1 MNKKYLSVILF
12 GALML
17 GTTGTF
23 TSCKDY
29 DDDINNLQ
37 TQVDGIKADL
47 KTLQDKVNAGKYVTN
62 VTKSG
67 DGIVIT
73 WNDNSTSTIETIKG
87 DKGEDGKAG
96 TVVTIVDG
104 FWAFDGV
111 KSEYPAVGP
120 KGDPGEPGAAG
131 TGTAGA
137 DGHDAQISEGGYWMV
152 WDAEAGEYVETNY
165 IAGGVRAVETTG
177 GYNLTVR
184 DENGV
189 EQTIF
194 IPTSPTLVGIEEVRD
209 DKKPLNIFYGIVNQA
224 VDWDGTKGGADKK
237 MQTGMYPV
245 LEGSV
250 RVMLNPTGVDATAYK
265 FDFKASDNKELWGLT
280 FGDMVP
286 YVGKKLLATR
296 AVSSENGIWVLP
308 REVTRVELNELNARA
323 DYVTQFKQN
332 DGSLYAFALNA
343 TSKTDASK
351 VIKSQY
357 IYSFDPK
364 NIGVPGK
371 DPNAVRA
378 SYFTVNYYDARH
390 AYVWNEYH
398 KPDFKDW
405 KYVGGA
411 VDDMPFVY
419 LDQVI
424 YDYKIEIDRT
434 QMTQVDIDKYGLEIS
449 EDGYYFRT
457 TKEASV
463 DNYVYLKIS
472 FILLNG
478 DKDTQTYRVYIT
490 AKDLVITDTNIG
502 TINEAFNA
510 VLFNAVLSI
519 PNPTKISDLDNKY
532 VLGAKELAFNPK
544 EVLGAN
550 YDEWIDAMFDL
561 LYNKNDRDKATN
573 LKASVSILGGD
584 PINNDANYN
593 NTLVKKFLYFDYV
606 DASGESCIYD
616 VDDDEVLSR
625 LADIAALKV
634 YFIAGTYDADDDA
647 IKQLNVKAPFYTID
661 GTQYWRRNNNG
672 FAIPLN
678 NAFSVEVAAKKE
690 DQKVAAFTFK
700 FQLTQ
705 PDIEKV
711 GIVRKDGEFTT
722 WTENRN
728 RAGKKTD
735 DVLAVYGAYDATE
748 MRLPMY
754 EAFDMWIGKAPAI
767 YTKQNPNA
775 QWFELTMATTPN
787 TALFEDNS
795 PVYEGAL
802 ADIKYEVNWK
812 DYETYMKDA
821 QFVPNDCPQVVV
833 DVNYHFFGV
842 YPALPAQLPFY
853 TDANDDVHPGF
864 QLQYTSTIAK
874 SSMQTKEAV
883 YNAKAGTHYVFISN
897 DDIVAK
903 TQKGREFVLFDG
915 LDAKSN
921 VTTRAKLNDARGFN
935 EDIRPFDAPMDYE
948 ISAKRVGDNQRVTV
962 KPTIIDMTAA
972 GVMPWIVDKSTSSI
986 EPNVPAP
993 AADDEIQVYLFPSSK
1008 NYPVGDAGYPLGLPA
1023 VEGGF
1028 VIQLG
1033 QNIDYRQP
1041 IEVTIKVKDALGY
1054 SQNLKVVVQKL
1065 Q

>member
-1 MNKKYLSVILF
+1 
-12 GALML
+12 ML

-73 WNDNSTSTIETIKG
+73 WNDNTTSTIETIKG

-137 DGHDAQISEGGYWMV
+137 DGHDAQISEDGYWMV
-152 WDAEAGEYVETNY
+152 WSATEGEEGGYVKTEY
-165 IAGGVRAVETTG
+165 IAGGVRAVETAG

-209 DKKPLNIFYGIVNQA
+209 DKKSLDIFYGIVNQA

-237 MQTGMYPV
+237 MQAGMYPV
-245 LEGSV
+245 LEDSV
-250 RVMLNPTGVDATAYK
+250 KVMLNPTGVDATAYK
-265 FDFKASDNKELWGLT
+265 FDFRASDNKELWGLT
-280 FGDMVP
+280 FGDMIP
-286 YVGKKLLATR
+286 YVGEKLTR

-308 REVTRVELNELNARA
+308 REIARVELNELNARA
-323 DYVTQFKQN
+323 DYVTQFKKN
-332 DGSLYAFALNA
+332 NGSLYAFALNA

-364 NIGVPGK
+364 NIGGL
-371 DPNAVRA
+371 DA
-378 SYFTVNYYDARH
+378 STFKPSLYRYD
-390 AYVWNEYH
+390 YVWNKYH
-398 KPDFKDW
+398 RPIFDSW
-405 KYVGGA
+405 TSTGGA
-411 VDDMPFVY
+411 VDDMNGVN
-419 LDQVI
+419 LSQVI

-434 QMTQVDIDKYGLEIS
+434 RMTQVDIDKYGLEIS

-457 TKEASV
+457 TKEASIN
-463 DNYVYLKIS
+463 NYVDLKIS
-472 FILLNG
+472 YILING
-478 DKDTQTYRVYIT
+478 TKATKDYRVYIT
-490 AKDLVITDTNIG
+490 AKDLVVTDTNIG
-502 TINEAFNA
+502 TINEPFNA
-510 VLFNAVLSI
+510 VLTSNSNI
-519 PNPTKISDLDNKY
+519 PALNNRY

-550 YDEWIDAMFDL
+550 YDEWVDAMFNL
-561 LYNKNDRDKATN
+561 LYGYNDADKATN
-573 LKASVSILGGD
+573 LKRDVTILGGD
-584 PINNDANYN
+584 PINNDATYN
-593 NTLVKKFLYFDYV
+593 NTLVWNFLYFDYV
-606 DASGESCIYD
+606 DASGKSCIYD
-616 VDDDEVLSR
+616 VKADKVLSR

-634 YFIAGTYDADDDA
+634 YFIAGTYDTNDGA
-647 IKQLNVKAPFYTID
+647 IKPLNVKAPFYTID
-661 GTQYWRRNNNG
+661 GTKYWGSTGNG

-678 NAFSVEVAAKKE
+678 NAFSVQVDTRKE
-690 DQKVAAFTFK
+690 EQKVAAFTFK

-711 GIVRKDGEFTT
+711 GIVRKEGEFTT
-722 WTENRN
+722 WTENKN
-728 RAGKKTD
+728 SAGEKTA

-795 PVYEGAL
+795 PVYKGAL
-802 ADIKYEVNWK
+802 ADIEYEVNWK
-812 DYETYMKDA
+812 DYETYMKAA

-833 DVNYHFFGV
+833 DVKYHFFGV

-935 EDIRPFDAPMDYE
+935 EDIRPFDIPLKYE
-948 ISAKRVGDNQRVTV
+948 ITAIRVGDKQSVTV

-986 EPNVPAP
+986 EPDVPAP

-1008 NYPVGDAGYPLGLPA
+1008 NYPVGDADYPLGLPA

>member
-1 MNKKYLSVILF
+1 
-12 GALML
+12 ML

-194 IPTSPTLVGIEEVRD
+194 IPTSPALVGIEDVKNSSRAFA
-209 DKKPLNIFYGIVNQA
+209 IFYGIVNEA

-245 LEGSV
+245 LEDSV
-250 RVMLNPTGVDATAYK
+250 SVMLNPTGVDATAYK

-286 YVGKKLLATR
+286 YTGEKLTR

-308 REVTRVELNELNARA
+308 REIARVELNELNARA
-323 DYVTQFKQN
+323 DYVTQFKKN
-332 DGSLYAFALNA
+332 NGSLYAFALNA

-357 IYSFDPK
+357 IYTFDPK
-364 NIGVPGK
+364 NIGGMS
-371 DPNAVRA
+371 A
-378 SYFTVNYYDARH
+378 SDFVLSFDRRN
-390 AYVWNEYH
+390 YVWNKYH
-398 KPDFKDW
+398 TPVFDDW
-405 KYVGGA
+405 VHRPGGA
-411 VDDMPFVY
+411 VGDITGDVY

-434 QMTQVDIDKYGLEIS
+434 KMTQVDIDKYGLEIS
-449 EDGYYFRT
+449 EDGYSFRT

-463 DNYVYLKIS
+463 DNYVDLTIS
-472 FILLNG
+472 FILING
-478 DKDTQTYRVYIT
+478 SKATQPYRAYIT
-490 AKDLVITDTNIG
+490 AKDMVITDTNIG

-510 VLFNAVLSI
+510 VPSNSNI
-519 PNPTKISDLDNKY
+519 PALNGRY

-550 YDEWIDAMFDL
+550 YDEWVDAMFNL
-561 LYNKNDRDKATN
+561 LYNVPTDAAKASN
-573 LKASVSILGGD
+573 LKRDVTILGGD
-584 PINNDANYN
+584 PINNDAPYN
-593 NTLVKKFLYFDYV
+593 DLLLRKFLYFDYV
-606 DASGESCIYD
+606 DASGNSCIYG
-616 VDDDEVLSR
+616 VANDDVLSS
-625 LADIAALKV
+625 LEAIAALKV
-634 YFIAGTYDADDDA
+634 YFIAGTYHPSTGGITNNADHSDD
-647 IKQLNVKAPFYTID
+647 VTAPFYTVS
-661 GTQYWRRNNNG
+661 GTASWSDG
-672 FAIPLN
+672 FAIPLD
-678 NAFSVEVAAKKE
+678 NAFSVQVDTWKE
-690 DQKVAAFTFK
+690 EQKVAAFTFK

-705 PDIEKV
+705 PTTLDITRTNDK
-711 GIVRKDGEFTT
+711 
-722 WTENRN
+722 WTVWSG
-728 RAGKKTD
+728 AALTS
-735 DVLAVYGAYDATE
+735 YGAYGDDATTDPGSE
-748 MRLPMY
+748 VKMYLPMY
-754 EAFDMWIGKAPAI
+754 EAFKAWTTEYTVYDNQAKYYWLKQADKDNNSDRDVTFLGKAAGTNVHLDNDLT
-767 YTKQNPNA
+767 YTSTWSDWKTYTDDA
-775 QWFELTMATTPN
+775 SVTYDATTGAEVEKKVSVQ
-787 TALFEDNS
+787 ALFHH
-795 PVYEGAL
+795 Y
-802 ADIKYEVNWK
+802 
-812 DYETYMKDA
+812 
-821 QFVPNDCPQVVV
+821 
-833 DVNYHFFGV
+833 GV
-842 YPALPAQLPFY
+842 YPEPKV
-853 TDANDDVHPGF
+853 ANFDLTFASLLNH
-864 QLQYTSTIAK
+864 STLKMAAG
-874 SSMQTKEAV
+874 KETLV
-883 YNAKAGTHYVFISN
+883 VNTGTHDVFISN
-897 DDIVAK
+897 DNLDLTTPMGGK
-903 TQKGREFVLFDG
+903 FFLFDG
-915 LDAKSN
+915 LDKNEN
-921 VTTRAKLNDARGFN
+921 VVSRKTLNETSFNEEQRAFMTVDEIFNKDNFYARAKNGPAKGKPGVVEYQFSEETAGWTINPETGKRTYTIGDPDADN
-935 EDIRPFDAPMDYE
+935 IKIYKIPAISKVKDTWDYL
-948 ISAKRVGDNQRVTV
+948 
-962 KPTIIDMTAA
+962 IDPEHTM
-972 GVMPWIVDKSTSSI
+972 I
-986 EPNVPAP
+986 
-993 AADDEIQVYLFPSSK
+993 
-1008 NYPVGDAGYPLGLPA
+1008 
-1023 VEGGF
+1023 GGHTGGI
-1028 VIQLG
+1028 VIQLPTKVAD
-1033 QNIDYRQP
+1033 QE
-1041 IEVTIKVKDALGY
+1041 EVEITLTVEDGLGFTNDLTFTVK
-1054 SQNLKVVVQKL
+1054 KIM
-1065 Q
+1065 